1 MNNLEIKKIRKELRL
16 TQDSFAKLLNVSKSL
31 VQKWESG
38 ERTPDSFN
46 IENILKLQ
54 KSTLNYSR
62 KEDNTSTTKEPTSIY
77 ETGFDKKIAET
88 RIEIE
93 KVKQEIAV
101 WEEKIKEKPNN
112 KEEYEKYIA
121 NYEKQIFLL
130 NEIIN
135 ITLEAKRDFLESQN
149 ESENE

>member
-1 MNNLEIKKIRKELRL
+1 MNAKEIKELRKSL
-16 TQDSFAKLLNVSKSL
+16 NLSQEEFANLIGVSKNTVYNYENGSKIPASKITIL
-31 VQKWESG
+31 LQLKNNK
-38 ERTPDSFN
+38 TN
-46 IENILKLQ
+46 IPKEK
-54 KSTLNYSR
+54 TL
-62 KEDNTSTTKEPTSIY
+62 IF

-88 RIEIE
+88 RTQIE